1 MSTGE
6 STLHYETL
14 SGRHLVVLN
23 PMLADAPWT
32 DVEAAGSHVLQLIRE
47 DSEPGVLIDLTELN
61 YISSTMVA
69 LVVRIWKSVNA
80 AGGRMVVVNTHP
92 VVEEVLQIA
101 GLLKVWEVA
110 DSREKGLKVLG
121 EPRQVQI
128 EQRES
133 RVVAVAAPL
142 MAVASLFCCVL
153 YWLMPTIFGQLVW
166 TTLILG
172 NATVAAILGLLSIA
186 KYEGGLRVLGGA
198 TVAVATTTI
207 LLSQFVDPT
216 TLRAALRNALADPQV
231 NAGAHDEHG
240 ESSHGESSHG
250 ESAGHGESGAH
261 GEPAPHGESAAHGE
275 PAPHREPASH
285 GEPQKDQAPDSHGAS
300 ESSPDDPE
308 TTESTPEYDSN

>member
-32 DVEAAGSHVLQLIRE
+32 EVEAAGNHVLQLIRE

-69 LVVRIWKSVNA
+69 LVVRIWKSVTA

-110 DSREKGLKVLG
+110 NSREQGLKVLG

-142 MAVASLFCCVL
+142 MAIVSLFCCVL
-153 YWLMPTIFGQLVW
+153 YWLMPTVFGPFVW

-172 NATVAAILGLLSIA
+172 NASVAAILGLLSIA
-186 KYEGGLRVLGGA
+186 KYEGGFRVLGGA
-198 TVAVATTTI
+198 TVAVAVTSI

-216 TLRAALRNALADPQV
+216 TLRAALRNALADPQDTPEA
-231 NAGAHDEHG
+231 NAHDEHA
-240 ESSHGESSHG
+240 ESAHAESAHAEPSSHGEASHG
-250 ESAGHGESGAH
+250 E
-261 GEPAPHGESAAHGE
+261 
-275 PAPHREPASH
+275 ASH
-285 GEPQKDQAPDSHGAS
+285 GEPSSHAEPASHAEEEPRNEKTDAPSSHG
-300 ESSPDDPE
+300 DPE
-308 TTESTPEYDSN
+308 GSPAEPKTTEKPSEHDSD